1 MHRQSR
7 RGAFTLI
14 ELLVVIAVIALLI
27 SMLLPALGSARE
39 AARRVKCLA
48 NLKQTGVG
56 IATYANDFAG
66 WTPINYT
73 TPGPEPKP
81 ILRGQAPKNT
91 QANDFWHRLGGK
103 LVDWG
108 KDQWKG
114 QANGWDKAEWMDS
127 NSYLTTTQV
136 FYCPS
141 FISIR
146 PSGWWSVDHNYA
158 QRVDAS
164 YYWEFW
170 NPDTITDRTDP
181 IKVNALGTARNTF
194 SPRNA
199 ILTDFGWA
207 PLVNGNRDYW
217 GPVPHKNAHN
227 VLWMDSHAGAVSLKE
242 MNSVAPTDSRARL
255 LYLQSKVGS

>member
-1 MHRQSR
+1 MDRQSR

-39 AARRVKCLA
+39 SARRVKCLA
-48 NLKQTGVG
+48 NMKQIGVG

-66 WTPINYT
+66 WTPINYESYNRIS
-73 TPGPEPKP
+73 PIPQKASPKS
-81 ILRGQAPKNT
+81 T
-91 QANDFWHRLGGK
+91 QANDLYHRLGGK

-108 KDQWKG
+108 KNQMKNASWTD
-114 QANGWDKAEWMDS
+114 NS
-127 NSYLTTTQV
+127 SYLTTTQV

-141 FISIR
+141 FQSIR
-146 PSGWWSVDHNYA
+146 PSGWWSVDHNYPEK
-158 QRVDAS
+158 VDTS
-164 YYWEFW
+164 YYWEYW
-170 NPDTITDRTDP
+170 NPDNVTDP
-181 IKVNALGTARNTF
+181 TDPVKVYGLGTTRNTH

-199 ILTDFGWA
+199 LLTDFGWA
-207 PLVNGNRDYW
+207 PLVNAIRDYW

-242 MNSVAPTDSRARL
+242 MNAVAPADAKARL
-255 LYLQSKVGS
+255 VYLQSKVGS

>member
-1 MHRQSR
+1 MDRQSR

-39 AARRVKCLA
+39 AARRVKCLS

-66 WTPINYT
+66 WTPINYVSYE
-73 TPGPEPKP
+73 GVSP
-81 ILRGQAPKNT
+81 IPQKAKPKNT
-91 QANDFWHRLGGK
+91 QANDYYHRLGGK

-108 KDQWKG
+108 KNQMPGATWSD
-114 QANGWDKAEWMDS
+114 N
-127 NSYLTTTQV
+127 NSYITTTQV

-141 FISIR
+141 FMTIR

-158 QRVDAS
+158 QRVDTS

-170 NPDTITDRTDP
+170 NPDTTKDPTDP
-181 IKVNALGTARNTF
+181 IRVHGLGTARNTY

-199 ILTDFGWA
+199 IVTDFGWA
-207 PLVNGNRDYW
+207 PLINGDPNYW

-227 VLWMDSHAGAVSLKE
+227 VLWMDSHAGAVSLRE
-242 MNSVAPTDSRARL
+242 MNAAAPSGADGKARL
-255 LYLQSKVGS
+255 VYLQSKVGS

>member
-56 IATYANDFAG
+56 IATYANDYAG
-66 WTPINYT
+66 WTPINYVSVKPQT
-73 TPGPEPKP
+73 YPIPPKATPKS
-81 ILRGQAPKNT
+81 T
-91 QANDFWHRLGGK
+91 QANDFYHRLGGK

-108 KDQWKG
+108 
-114 QANGWDKAEWMDS
+114 S
-127 NSYLTTTQV
+127 NQIPGAAWQDRGNYITTTQV

-141 FISIR
+141 FQGIK
-146 PSGWWSVDHNYA
+146 PSGWWSVENNYA
-158 QRVDAS
+158 ERVDAS

-170 NPDTITDRTDP
+170 NPDTVTDP
-181 IKVNALGTARNTF
+181 TDPVKVNGLGTARNSY

-199 ILTDFGWA
+199 IVTDFGWA
-207 PLVNGNRDYW
+207 PLVNADPSYW

-242 MNSVAPTDSRARL
+242 MNAAAPSDGKARL
-255 LYLQSKVGS
+255 VYLQSKVGS